1 VIMAHGVMVVR
12 RHGRGLDMMA
22 RRPMVRPGGGI
33 RQLQAGLPRRAACN
47 ERNRNGPNQHV
58 ANDPMHRRM
67 LADANVESHWTA
79 DCVRNV
85 AESCP
90 RQIGR

>member
-1 VIMAHGVMVVR
+1 MVHGVMVVR
-12 RHGRGLDMMA
+12 RYCRGLDMMA
-22 RRPMVRPGGGI
+22 WRPIVRPGGGV
-33 RQLQAGLPRRAACN
+33 RQLQAGLPRRTAGD
-47 ERNRNGPNQHV
+47 ERNRNGPDQHV
-58 ANDPMHRRM
+58 ANDPTHRRM
-67 LADANVESHWTA
+67 LADENAESHWTA